1 MMWPALPTAALVSVR
16 HATVGQYRSVAGDRF
31 PAVSLEPMKPTTS
44 DAGQSPLLLFRD
56 LLATLCA
63 EGGQNWA
70 PGVQAIVQALTPPFA
85 SEQEQFD
92 TIAEARRRFEALL
105 GGKGGLSEFYI
116 ARASF
121 AEQTEANAAFDVL
134 KARILAA

>member
-1 MMWPALPTAALVSVR
+1 LARM
-16 HATVGQYRSVAGDRF
+16 
-31 PAVSLEPMKPTTS
+31 EPTTS
-44 DAGQSPLLLFRD
+44 NARQSPLLLFQD
-56 LLATLCA
+56 LLATLRA

-92 TIAEARRRFEALL
+92 TIEEAKRRFEALL

-121 AEQTEANAAFDVL
+121 AEQTEANAAFDAL
-134 KARILAA
+134 KARIRAA

>member
-1 MMWPALPTAALVSVR
+1 MGRHTRLTTDAA
-16 HATVGQYRSVAGDRF
+16 AGQYRSIASDRF
-31 PAVSLEPMKPTTS
+31 RAVSLEHMKPITLNAS
-44 DAGQSPLLLFRD
+44 QSPLLLFQD
-56 LLATLCA
+56 LLATLRA

-92 TIAEARRRFEALL
+92 TIAEAKRRFEALL

-121 AEQTEANAAFDVL
+121 AEQTEAKAAFDAL
-134 KARILAA
+134 KVRILAA

>member
-1 MMWPALPTAALVSVR
+1 MRTPA
-16 HATVGQYRSVAGDRF
+16 VGQYRSVVGDRF

-44 DAGQSPLLLFRD
+44 HGDQSPLLLFQD

-70 PGVQAIVQALTPPFA
+70 PGVRAIVQALTPPFA
-85 SEQEQFD
+85 SDQEQFD
-92 TIAEARRRFEALL
+92 TIAEAKRRFEALL
-105 GGKGGLSEFYI
+105 SGKGGLSEFYI

-121 AEQTEANAAFDVL
+121 AEQMEANAAFDAL